1 MTMTETIAA
10 REITYTRVY
19 DAPRALVWRAW
30 TEPERLAQWWGP
42 RGWSTDPEDVT
53 IDLALGGL
61 FRVRST
67 KDDGSEMT
75 NEAHYREIVP
85 PERLVIEESAEDAWH
100 DGAWTVVTFTDLGD
114 GRTEMTMRA
123 TVHTTD
129 EMRGAAESGLTS
141 AFDRL
146 AEHLEAR

>member
-1 MTMTETIAA
+1 MTETIAA

-19 DAPRALVWRAW
+19 EAPRELVWRAW

-42 RGWSTDPEDVT
+42 RGWNTKPEDVT
-53 IDLALGGL
+53 IELAPGGL
-61 FRVRST
+61 FRVSST
-67 KDDGSEMT
+67 ADDGREMT
-75 NEAHYREIVP
+75 NEARYREIVP
-85 PERLVIEESAEDAWH
+85 PEKLVIEESAEDAWH
-100 DGAWTVVTFTDLGD
+100 EGAHTVVTLTDLGD

>member
-1 MTMTETIAA
+1 MSGAA
-10 REITYTRVY
+10 TGRENVITRIY
-19 DAPRALVWRAW
+19 DAPRELVWRAW

-42 RGWSTDPEDVT
+42 RGWNTKPEDVT
-53 IDLALGGL
+53 IELAPGGL
-61 FRVRST
+61 FRVSST
-67 KDDGSEMT
+67 SDDGREMT
-75 NEAHYREIVP
+75 NEARYREIVP
-85 PERLVIEESAEDAWH
+85 PEKLVIEEPAEDAWH
-100 DGAWTVVTFTDLGD
+100 EGAWTVVTLTDLGD

-146 AEHLEAR
+146 AELLETR